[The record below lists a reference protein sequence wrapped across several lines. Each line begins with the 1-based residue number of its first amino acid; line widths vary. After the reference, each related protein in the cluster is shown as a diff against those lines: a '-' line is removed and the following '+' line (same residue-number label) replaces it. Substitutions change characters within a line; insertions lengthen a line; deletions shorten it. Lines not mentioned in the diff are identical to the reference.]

1 MKATRRI
8 LGFLLL
14 CSFFLMSCGDKPKQ
28 QLFDFLPVKYK
39 KEDKR
44 ISLIDFD
51 GNIIVDEAFAASSQI
66 LPINDVITE
75 ITIEGKTKYWT
86 VDNKMLKPLLEKEF
100 AGGTPFYENVAVVR
114 DEQGQLSLI
123 DKKGEK
129 LIPNLSRVKDYEVLR
144 VGVMSDGL
152 IRFKTDN
159 EKWGYLN
166 NKGEIV
172 IQPIYTQCENFV
184 NDMARVITDNN
195 QLQVINKKGEVVF
208 KGESET
214 FYLPVSNNNMAFGKK
229 SADNKIFYG
238 LIDLKGEKI
247 IKNNK
252 YIGISLEGASMIAVQ
267 NEEKEW
273 GVINT
278 KQEVIGD
285 LRFKFE
291 NKPVISKSGYVTAQI
306 DKKAK
311 LYNNKG
317 ELIKSFDD
325 YEKLMPIVGK
335 RFMAIKS
342 NDKFDIL
349 NEEGNEISK
358 DAYILA
364 HNHNFFNVAG
374 GPYTYSFY
382 ESPEIVMNNFT
393 IESKYFEFDKVFQ
406 NGFNYITSRELLGVN
421 NNSNIQQVITKF
433 PNVPYTSPE
442 NFASALD
449 NYYFEF
455 YVGSTKRPSDMN
467 SKKNYN
473 KARSTELADNYES
486 SGFTPKA
493 EGYYDNIE
501 QPTYNDNYPFLSEYN
516 NVYTTYKNT
525 GGIVFTY
532 SFTFDQGLKT
542 PIMGQDPIFTDQTTI
557 VDFALNLSARLTQ
570 VNIKYDLGK
579 IDPSIFRKKL
589 QEKLIAAGWNTSN
602 NNLFYNNNSA
612 CQIYLGNE
620 NLSFYFN

>member
-1 MKATRRI
+1 MKSTRHI
-8 LGFLLL
+8 IGFFLL

-44 ISLIDFD
+44 VSLIDYD
-51 GNIIVDEAFAASSQI
+51 GNIIADEAFPATSEI
-66 LPINDVITE
+66 LPINGVITE
-75 ITIEGKTKYWT
+75 ITIEGKIKYWT
-86 VDNKMLKPLLEKEF
+86 VDNKIVKPLIDNEF

-129 LIPNLSRVKDYEVLR
+129 IIPNLSKVKEYEVLR

-152 IRFKTDN
+152 IRFKADN

-166 NKGEIV
+166 DKGELV
-172 IQPIYTQCENFV
+172 IKPIYTQCENFV

-195 QLQVINKKGEVVF
+195 QLLVINKKGETVY
-208 KGESET
+208 KGETET
-214 FYLPVSNNNMAFGKK
+214 SYLPVSNNNIAFGKK
-229 SADNKIFYG
+229 GTDNKIYYG
-238 LIDLKGEKI
+238 LTDFKNEKI

-252 YIGISLEGASMIAVQ
+252 YTGISMMSAEMIAVK
-267 NEEKEW
+267 NEENEW

-285 LRFKFE
+285 LRFKFTSE
-291 NKPVISKSGYVTAQI
+291 PVISKSGFITAQI

-317 ELIKSFDD
+317 ELIKSFDE
-325 YEKLMPIVGK
+325 YEALLPLASK

-342 NDKFDIL
+342 NAKFDII

-358 DAYILA
+358 DSYIIA
-364 HNHNFFNVAG
+364 HNHNFLNVYG
-374 GPYTYSFY
+374 YTDVYSFY

-393 IESKYFEFDKVFQ
+393 IESKYFEFDKAFQ

-421 NNSNIQQVITKF
+421 RNSNIQQVIAKF
-433 PNVPYTSPE
+433 PNLPYVSQE
-442 NFASALD
+442 NYASSHD

-455 YVGSTKRPSDMN
+455 YVGATKRPSDIYSNKSNKSN
-467 SKKNYN
+467 STIEKI
-473 KARSTELADNYES
+473 DNEGFE
-486 SGFTPKA
+486 GFTPKA
-493 EGYYDNIE
+493 EGYYDNTE
-501 QPTYNDNYPFLSEYN
+501 EPTYTDNYPFLSEYN
-516 NVYTTYKNT
+516 NTYTTYKNT
-525 GGIVFTY
+525 GGIVYTY
-532 SFTFDQGLKT
+532 SFSFDQGLKT

-557 VDFALNLSARLTQ
+557 VDFALNLNARLTQ

-579 IDPSIFRKKL
+579 IDKTIFKNKL
-589 QEKLIAAGWNTSN
+589 QQKLLTAGWNTTN
-602 NNLFYNNNSA
+602 NNVFYNNSSA
-612 CQIYLGNE
+612 CKIYLGMD